1 MDVVNWLSKMRRN
14 EPKLPLKDVEDL
26 AENRKESIVGKCHP
40 ALFEVG
46 PIYKESIEA
55 FKALGSRP
63 AQELAAKI
71 EAKFNSDIDEVQ
83 RKYPGTIPPAP
94 GTFAAQTIFAD
105 ATNESEQQGVIEWLH
120 FERHRVPLKVDMEKA
135 RQRDFDAFR
144 RLLRTAEDITNLHC
158 ERPVKPFKVDLE
170 HSNMFEVL
178 WGFGIENLTPEE
190 LADVFDWYCPCG
202 TEGHDPDALRKQRE
216 RFKQAIGKDTQ
227 SL

>member
-1 MDVVNWLSKMRRN
+1 
-14 EPKLPLKDVEDL
+14 
-26 AENRKESIVGKCHP
+26 
-40 ALFEVG
+40 
-46 PIYKESIEA
+46 
-55 FKALGSRP
+55 
-63 AQELAAKI
+63 
-71 EAKFNSDIDEVQ
+71 
-83 RKYPGTIPPAP
+83 
-94 GTFAAQTIFAD
+94 
-105 ATNESEQQGVIEWLH
+105 
-120 FERHRVPLKVDMEKA
+120 MEKA